1 MDNSNIKVGFSSQFE
16 PMVFFQDYNSKRS
29 KPDYTVGI
37 FQSIGFKEFHEVIF
51 FLNGSLKGSFW
62 QLFLT

>member
-1 MDNSNIKVGFSSQFE
+1 MDDSNLKVDFSSQFE
-16 PMVFFQDYNSKRS
+16 PMIFFQDYNLKRS

-51 FLNGSLKGSFW
+51 SG
-62 QLFLT
+62 TEV